1 MPNFS
6 EIGEVRCP
14 RTFKKARKLWS
25 ITLNKLVL
33 YGLYLNHFGIPYVKN
48 DFDGHDLNIKSQTL
62 DCYHS
67 LIE

>member
-25 ITLNKLVL
+25 ITLKMGKARPESTDQALKLNAFFVGAL
-33 YGLYLNHFGIPYVKN
+33 TKGSFGQVHARFVILLKV
-48 DFDGHDLNIKSQTL
+48 
-62 DCYHS
+62 
-67 LIE
+67 